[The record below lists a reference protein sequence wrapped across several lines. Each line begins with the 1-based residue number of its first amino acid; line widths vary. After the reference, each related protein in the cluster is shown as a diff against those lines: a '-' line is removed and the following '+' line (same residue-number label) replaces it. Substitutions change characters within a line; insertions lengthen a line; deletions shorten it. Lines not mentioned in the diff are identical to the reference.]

1 MTERFARPSDPSV
14 QTPASTESRGHP
26 QPRPVA
32 TAARGLRDLSMG
44 QAATERLPYFGREGI
59 MALPPRQRQR
69 ALHAM
74 TRELTRHYKISIRR
88 WRHHMSGMA
97 YELTYA
103 DGRIKRL
110 ISAPRPRSSVSAAI
124 FLHEVGH
131 HAIGFK
137 RYTCRCLEE
146 YYVWHWTFRE
156 MRARQIPITE
166 RVLRHYRRSM
176 QYYLRR
182 AKPEDVW
189 KLPVPPHVL
198 SG

>member
-1 MTERFARPSDPSV
+1 MEIGPGPAPS
-14 QTPASTESRGHP
+14 
-26 QPRPVA
+26 
-32 TAARGLRDLSMG
+32 
-44 QAATERLPYFGREGI
+44 PYAGREGL

-74 TRELTRHYKISIRR
+74 ARELTGHYKISIRR
-88 WRHHMSGMA
+88 WRKHMSGMA
-97 YELTYA
+97 YELKYA

-110 ISAPRPRSSVSAAI
+110 ISAPRPRSAVSAAI

-137 RYTCRCLEE
+137 RYPCRCLEE

-156 MRARQIPITE
+156 MHARHIPITD

-176 QYYLRR
+176 QHYIRQ
-182 AKPEDVW
+182 ATPHDVW
-189 KLPVPPHVL
+189 KLPVPPHTFN
-198 SG
+198 G